1 MAVTAGLKGHSIRNP
16 DMHLALIV
24 FGVAAQLVTAE
35 PEPSA
40 AAEEA
45 APAAAAIAPQ
55 ETMSASQA
63 WGIALV
69 AAGASVAAASTVAF
83 TLIEGVTT
91 PDRESNPISASAETC
106 TQAAGFTTVALAS
119 VSAVAV
125 VVGAALILIDD
136 DQPGPAL
143 KAATTTTAPP
153 QP

>member
-1 MAVTAGLKGHSIRNP
+1 MGRRWK
-16 DMHLALIV
+16 
-24 FGVAAQLVTAE
+24 
-35 PEPSA
+35 
-40 AAEEA
+40 
-45 APAAAAIAPQ
+45 APVRVG
-55 ETMSASQA
+55 EWT
-63 WGIALV
+63 GE
-69 AAGASVAAASTVAF
+69 AGASVAAASTVAF

-91 PDRESNPISASAETC
+91 PDRESNPISASAETF

-125 VVGAALILIDD
+125 VVGAALILIDE